1 MTKWI
6 VGLLLL
12 VNLALFGW
20 MRWGSLLTED
30 ADSGTLQ
37 AALNP
42 DKIRLLDALPASAV
56 AAPGGPSGLSLS
68 LSPVSAPAASVP
80 APAATHPAAHS
91 PAAASMPVA
100 GSAPAHPPVAAA
112 VSAPL
117 NLAKCAEWGEFSG
130 DDLSRAQ
137 QALAV
142 LKLGDNLTQRAVERN
157 HGYWV
162 YIPPLKKRAS
172 VEKKIAQLKA
182 RGVKDYFVVQEKGKW
197 QNAISL
203 GVFKTRDA
211 AENYIAMLRTKDV
224 RTAKVGERTSKL
236 KYTVFLIRDLD
247 SGTTDKLYALQHE
260 FPESELK
267 VAACSN

>member
-20 MRWGSLLTED
+20 MRWGNLLTED

-37 AALNP
+37 AALHP

-56 AAPGGPSGLSLS
+56 AAQSETPGLSLT
-68 LSPVSAPAASVP
+68 LSPVSAPASVP
-80 APAATHPAAHS
+80 APAATHPATHS
-91 PAAASMPVA
+91 SPGVASSPVA
-100 GSAPAHPPVAAA
+100 VSAPLRPPVAVAA
-112 VSAPL
+112 SAPL

-142 LKLGDNLTQRAVERN
+142 LKLGDNLTRRAVERN

-172 VEKKIAQLKA
+172 VEKKIAQLKE

-211 AENYIAMLRTKDV
+211 AEKYIAMLHTKDV

-247 SGTTDKLYALQHE
+247 SGTTDKLNALQQE

-267 VAACSN
+267 VEACNN